1 MHLVLA
7 VWFYSWAGLLIG
19 LVSGVRPPLNQLLMC
34 APPFTTEHYWFI
46 DVYLILSLLTPF
58 INKAIAD
65 IDQKGCK
72 SILLVSLIGFSV
84 LPSFMPFSSEI
95 FLYIAA
101 LICLVRYSLLNWR
114 LSANLQPLGE
124 TLEQKTHLRFHWSV
138 IHYLYC

>member
-1 MHLVLA
+1 MDCFVLVIGYFDILKKKINFKRLVHLVLA

-101 LICLVRYSLLNWR
+101 LISFSSLFF
-114 LSANLQPLGE
+114 
-124 TLEQKTHLRFHWSV
+124 T
-138 IHYLYC
+138 

>member
-1 MHLVLA
+1 MVIGYFDILKKKINFKRLVHLVLA

-84 LPSFMPFSSEI
+84 LPSFMPFSFEI

-101 LICLVRYSLLNWR
+101 LISFSSLF
-114 LSANLQPLGE
+114 S
-124 TLEQKTHLRFHWSV
+124 T
-138 IHYLYC
+138 